1 MLATFAADW
10 RALNSGV
17 DVMLLSFRIVRLS
30 VCCVEFVQR
39 DASRLTNLAHRIARA
54 TIKLGERL
62 EGERSLFRG
71 FRAHAGLKPL
81 PRAQA
86 APAPIPRGGDLG
98 AIFTNQ
104 SPIS

>member
-1 MLATFAADW
+1 MSCCFP
-10 RALNSGV
+10 
-17 DVMLLSFRIVRLS
+17 FRIVRLR
-30 VCCVEFVQR
+30 VCYVEFVQR

-62 EGERSLFRG
+62 KGERSLFRG

-81 PRAQA
+81 PRA
-86 APAPIPRGGDLG
+86 PSPNTSGGELG